1 LDYHLDFWKAELID
15 FVILQQDAFDKIDAM
30 TPIVRQ
36 KFMLELVLKVHSM
49 EFKLKDFEEIS
60 SYFKRVINQLK
71 QLNYSEFESDEFK
84 KNLDE
89 YETIIKEKRIL

>member
-1 LDYHLDFWKAELID
+1 
-15 FVILQQDAFDKIDAM
+15 
-30 TPIVRQ
+30 
-36 KFMLELVLKVHSM
+36 LVLKVHSM

-89 YETIIKEKRIL
+89 YETIIKEKRILYLWSIKHFSLYFLK